1 MHTVL
6 WIIFIA
12 LIVVGIFYLGML
24 CSVSLMIFINATMP
38 DKWDNHVKILL
49 QETRDWVDAGN
60 KFSTFPIQRVI
71 EIMNDDS

>member
-1 MHTVL
+1 
-6 WIIFIA
+6 
-12 LIVVGIFYLGML
+12 
-24 CSVSLMIFINATMP
+24 MIFINATMP